1 MTHINVQIPNDLK
14 RERKEYLTKISLLN
28 KELEITK
35 KEVEYLEDELEN
47 IPNAIKEYGY
57 IEIPLNGKTIRLVP
71 EKTI

>member
-57 IEIPLNGKTIRLVP
+57 IEIPLNGEIVKLVV
-71 EKTI
+71 EK